1 MFRLYREI
9 LKKPTNISNILY
21 VPPVSVLKPKTH
33 TNNLE
38 KYISEDDCDLQA
50 YPKHLL
56 LPPKTMK
63 TIKKHSN

>member
-21 VPPVSVLKPKTH
+21 VPPVSDLKSKTH

-38 KYISEDDCDLQA
+38 KKYIKEDDYDLQA

-56 LPPKTMK
+56 LPPKT
-63 TIKKHSN
+63 IKKHSN

>member
-21 VPPVSVLKPKTH
+21 VPPVSDLKSKTH

-38 KYISEDDCDLQA
+38 KYISDDDYDLQA

-56 LPPKTMK
+56 LPPKQIK
-63 TIKKHSN
+63 TIKKHSS

>member
-21 VPPVSVLKPKTH
+21 VPPVSDFKSKTP

-38 KYISEDDCDLQA
+38 KYIKEDDYDLQE

-56 LPPKTMK
+56 LPPKT
-63 TIKKHSN
+63 IKKINKHSN